1 MSRMPNFEA
10 GYHKFTFKK
19 ARQEADLGCR
29 SFDEP
34 GPTSFTREDVSKFD
48 LDSYYANLCNTF
60 PTLMTPMIAV
70 AASGRFE
77 DGTVEVLTRSEKI
90 IIFSLLFDQMPT
102 NTSKHGPRG
111 GVVDQRTMLA
121 LTGSRLLHNCH
132 PRQVNTLAKMTSLH
146 NAVKCLPGQEH
157 RQANRLGDG
166 YSKLESMKLMEG
178 ATASFDSPIVA
189 LKKGVE
195 SLYLNRS
202 ASSARA
208 LKALAGRLHV
218 NGFSYLVDNV
228 GLVGLIHIFCKRFA
242 STDPGITSL
251 QVLIHCNGTRK

>member
-1 MSRMPNFEA
+1 MLNFSEAVRRRQPFTALNHMSRMPNFEA
-10 GYHKFTFKK
+10 GYHKFTFKN

-34 GPTSFTREDVSKFD
+34 GPTPFTREDVSKFD
-48 LDSYYANLCNTF
+48 L
-60 PTLMTPMIAV
+60 
-70 AASGRFE
+70 
-77 DGTVEVLTRSEKI
+77 
-90 IIFSLLFDQMPT
+90 
-102 NTSKHGPRG
+102 
-111 GVVDQRTMLA
+111 VDQRTMLA

-195 SLYLNRS
+195 SLTMIVLEQVCFLCPGSESTCRS
-202 ASSARA
+202 TPCQRLLLS
-208 LKALAGRLHV
+208 GRQRWIGRYH
-218 NGFSYLVDNV
+218 SY
-228 GLVGLIHIFCKRFA
+228 F
-242 STDPGITSL
+242 L
-251 QVLIHCNGTRK
+251 QKVCQH

>member
-34 GPTSFTREDVSKFD
+34 GPTPFTREDVSKFD
-48 LDSYYANLCNTF
+48 L
-60 PTLMTPMIAV
+60 
-70 AASGRFE
+70 
-77 DGTVEVLTRSEKI
+77 
-90 IIFSLLFDQMPT
+90 
-102 NTSKHGPRG
+102 
-111 GVVDQRTMLA
+111 VDQRTMLA

-228 GLVGLIHIFCKRFA
+228 GLVGIIHTFCKRFA